1 MLEFKNVQIIG
12 YVKDIYNVLSHCRVA
27 IAPLSFGKGIS
38 GKVCSYLSHGV
49 PSVINEGIAECM
61 RLKNFNDCLIAK
73 NDDQFV
79 KYILRLYNDK
89 ILWNK
94 IRKKGIVAFDKRF
107 SIDVF
112 SSQLDK
118 IFSRRLQIISKIQT
132 NLKGQSPYL

>member
-1 MLEFKNVQIIG
+1 MDMLKFKNIQITG
-12 YVKDIYNVLSHCRVA
+12 YIKDIYNVLSYCRVA
-27 IAPLSFGKGIS
+27 ISPLSIHGGTYGKA
-38 GKVCSYLSHGV
+38 CTYLSHGI
-49 PSVINEGIAECM
+49 PSVLNENVAEGM

-94 IRKKGIVAFDKRF
+94 IRKKGIVTFDKHF
-107 SIDVF
+107 SFDVF

-118 IFSRRLQIISKIQT
+118 IFQENFI
-132 NLKGQSPYL
+132 